1 MANFTKDQLKAIEH
15 EGTNVLINAGAGS
28 GKTTV
33 LTNRIV
39 NKLKKG
45 TKVNELLVLTFTE
58 AAAFEM
64 KTRIINAIK
73 NEEGL
78 EEQLSLIPQSDITTF
93 DSYMIKIVKKYG
105 YVLDLDDNI
114 KIGDEILLEKLL
126 EDIVDDIFKK
136 LYSQKDE
143 DFLNLSKYYIF
154 DDTSLKQNFISLYKQ
169 YDNLLDPNVLLDI
182 NIVDKFSKFEEYIL
196 NLKEQ
201 IKLLNLKLST
211 ISPFEDLVSKYC
223 EEVGEFANCNT
234 YDDLVNIY
242 ISNSLP
248 KQTSSKADGIEKV
261 KNIQKEIRRI
271 YLEIKDIIILKHK
284 EDILEEENKLMS
296 DKKTIFKLLKIIE
309 NDFLSLKKE
318 KRIFNFQDIT
328 KFSIQI
334 IEENNHIQNEIKS
347 SFQEILVD
355 EYQDTNDFQN
365 KFINLI
371 SNNNSY
377 FVGDLKQAIY
387 GFRNANPHNFKEI
400 ENSMKKSSDAGIVIN
415 LLENFRSRD
424 EVLQS
429 VNHIFEK
436 LMIPNFGII
445 DYQDNQALLYG
456 NKSFEQ
462 KNQTQNYFMEM
473 INYYKEDLVDYSKAH
488 KEAFIIANDIKHK
501 LEEGYQVL
509 DNGSLRDCVPS
520 DFCILTKYKGRY
532 EDFKQV
538 FNYFEIPITIQKE
551 SSLNNIENYEL
562 LVLTSI
568 LKLIVNSND
577 NVAKASVLRSFLY
590 RIKEQELY
598 DYLVKDKSSNVT
610 LDLEEKIT
618 QIRKLQIRNLQTLLE
633 VIIKE
638 FDFFKNM
645 VKIKEVSTINT
656 RIQKIYSVAYDL
668 SNSGGVIQ
676 DLIEYLE
683 YAFAD
688 SKRTYEISSDNN
700 IINSVVVMT
709 IHKSKGLEFP
719 IVYIAQMDNDIY
731 KVNKEMLEINNKHL
745 IIPQISNYVKEESFL
760 KKYENIYGR
769 SMAVEENIRL
779 LYVAMTR
786 AQEKVIFINQEN
798 IEKTKLTS
806 AKKFAHLIDNI
817 QIPISSF
824 SKEELSRELYV
835 DFKNTKI
842 SNKSNK
848 IHGEPSFTYHELN
861 HSYEITNKQ
870 RASKEIF
877 NVITNEER
885 KNINLGNELHQTL
898 EHFDFIKLFDKQYVK
913 NFISSLNK
921 YQDYIT
927 KILNDFSNIEIFQN
941 ISTYNTEYPF
951 YFEKNSTYVYG
962 IIDLLIEDDKYM
974 YIVDYK
980 LKSTSD
986 EEYKEQLKTYKEA
999 MSEYTNKDIKCYLY
1013 SLLNNN
1019 IEEVKC

>member
-73 NEEGL
+73 KEEGL

-105 YVLDLDDNI
+105 YVLDLNPNI

-126 EDIVDDIFKK
+126 EDVVDDIFGR
-136 LYSQKDE
+136 LYSQKNE
-143 DFLNLSKYYIF
+143 DFLHLSKYYIF

-169 YDNLLDPNVLLDI
+169 YDNLLNPNVLLEI
-182 NIVDKFSKFEEYIL
+182 NIADKFFKFEEYIL
-196 NLKEQ
+196 NLKD
-201 IKLLNLKLST
+201 KMKNLNLKLST
-211 ISPFEDLVSKYC
+211 ISPFEDLVYNYC
-223 EEVGEFANCNT
+223 EAVSTFANCKT
-234 YDDLVNIY
+234 YDDLVDVY

-248 KQTSSKADGIEKV
+248 KQTSSKAEGIEAV
-261 KNIQKEIRRI
+261 KNLQKEIRRI

-284 EDILEEENKLMS
+284 VDILEEENELMS
-296 DKKTIFKLLKIIE
+296 NKKTIFKILKQIE
-309 NDFLSLKKE
+309 ADFLSLKKE
-318 KRIFNFQDIT
+318 KNVFNFQDIT

-334 IEENNHIQNEIKS
+334 IEENINIQNEIKRG
-347 SFQEILVD
+347 FQEILVD

-371 SNNNSY
+371 SNDNKY
-377 FVGDLKQAIY
+377 FVGDLKQSIY
-387 GFRNANPHNFKEI
+387 GFRNANPLNFKEI
-400 ENSMKKSSDAGIVIN
+400 ENGIKENSDRGIVIN

-429 VNHIFEK
+429 VNHVFEK
-436 LMIPNFGII
+436 IMTPHFGII

-462 KNQTQNYFMEM
+462 KKQNQNYFMEM
-473 INYYKEDLVDYSKAH
+473 INYSKEDLAYYSKAH

-509 DNGSLRDCVPS
+509 DNGNLRDCVPS
-520 DFCILTKYKGRY
+520 DFCILTKYKSRY

-568 LKLIVNSND
+568 LKLIVNPND
-577 NVAKASVLRSFLY
+577 NVSKASVLRSFLY
-590 RIKEQELY
+590 HIKEQELY
-598 DYLVKDKSSNVT
+598 DYLVKNKSSDVT
-610 LDLEEKIT
+610 LNLEEKIV
-618 QIRKLQIRNLQTLLE
+618 QIRKLKIKNLQTLLE

-638 FDFFKNM
+638 FDFFENM
-645 VKIKEVSTINT
+645 VKIKEVSTINM
-656 RIQKIYSVAYDL
+656 RIQKVYSVAHDL
-668 SNSGGVIQ
+668 SNSGGEIQ

-688 SKRTYEISSDNN
+688 TKKTYEISLDSNLV
-700 IINSVVVMT
+700 NSVAVMT

-719 IVYIAQMDNDIY
+719 IVYIAQMDSDIY
-731 KVNKEMLEINNKHL
+731 KVSKEMLEINNKHL
-745 IIPQISNYVKEESFL
+745 IIPRVNNYVKEDSFL

-769 SMAVEENIRL
+769 SMAIEENIRL

-786 AQEKVIFINQEN
+786 AQEKVIFIKQETT
-798 IEKTKLTS
+798 EKSNLSS
-806 AKKFAHLIDNI
+806 AKKFAHLIDNV
-817 QIPISSF
+817 QIPLATF
-824 SKEELSRELYV
+824 NKEELSLEVYD
-835 DFKNTKI
+835 DFKNQKI
-842 SNKSNK
+842 SIKKNT
-848 IHGEPSFTYHELN
+848 IHGKPSYIYHELN
-861 HSYEITNKQ
+861 QSYEITNQQ

-877 NVITNEER
+877 SVITSKEK
-885 KNINLGNELHQTL
+885 KNINLGNELHHIL
-898 EHFDFIKLFDKQYVK
+898 ERFDFNKLFDKQYV
-913 NFISSLNK
+913 NTFISSLNK
-921 YQDYIT
+921 NQDHIS

-980 LKSTSD
+980 LMSTSD
-986 EEYKEQLKTYKEA
+986 KEYKEQLKKYKEA
-999 MSEYTNKDIKCYLY
+999 MNEYTNKDIKCYLY